1 MIKKVLLLL
10 LAAVLASPV
19 LTVDAKAVSDLS
31 NAPELRI
38 RVGKI
43 AYTNPA
49 VRLTIYWAKYEQG
62 LYKTVATPDQVKTYP
77 VFIGAYKY
85 RNVLFENDKTI
96 YFLKYT
102 QYPYGDIYKLEMPS
116 KALTRLTFTGGI
128 DGFNL
133 KNDSIYYF
141 TGSMTT
147 EPGVYRMPLDG
158 KKPAVRI
165 NPAMLDTGDKSY
177 RYYFGSADMSLPYL
191 YFPLLRQKWPVAG
204 EQYIDPEEAEQDFEE
219 SVSQYEVNYSDYLG
233 DRDADIFMFTERDE
247 ESGISY
253 LHLYNQ
259 GKETVRKVKDW
270 VIEPVDILHGWVY
283 FTVDSE
289 ESDLG
294 GLFAIRPDGTGLRQ
308 VGNGDLSASY
318 YLGSVKGYLVFEHY
332 NELKLM
338 IVKE

>member
-1 MIKKVLLLL
+1 MIKRILLLL
-10 LAAVLASPV
+10 LAAVLTSAV
-19 LTVDAKAVSDLS
+19 QTVNAKAVSDLS
-31 NAPELRI
+31 NAQELRI

-43 AYTNPA
+43 DYTNPA
-49 VRLTIYWAKYEQG
+49 VPLTIYWAKDQQG
-62 LYKTVATPDQVKTYP
+62 LYKTVTTPEQVKTYL
-77 VFIGAYKY
+77 VLQGAYKY
-85 RNVLFENDKTI
+85 TNVLFENDKTI
-96 YFLKYT
+96 YFLKYA
-102 QYPYGDIYKLEMPS
+102 QSHSGDIYKMDMPT
-116 KALTRLTFTGGI
+116 KTVTRLTFTGGI
-128 DGFNL
+128 DGFSL
-133 KNDSIYYF
+133 QNDTIYYF
-141 TGSMTT
+141 TGSMTV

-165 NPAMLDTGDKSY
+165 NPAMQDTGDKTY
-177 RYYFGSADMSLPYL
+177 RYYFGSADKSLPYL
-191 YFPLLRQKWPVAG
+191 YFPLVRQKWPAAG
-204 EQYIDPEEAEQDFEE
+204 EQYIDPEEVEQNSEE

-247 ESGISY
+247 ESGNSY
-253 LHLYNQ
+253 LHLYNK

-289 ESDLG
+289 DSGSG

-308 VGNGDLSASY
+308 VGNGELSASY
-318 YLGSVKGYLVFEHY
+318 YLGSIKGYLVFEHY